1 MRPLKNTGERAPK
14 LKQIRAGLKDKL
26 VFQPSSKITID
37 WEKLVNSLWF
47 GTRIDREMLQTTQKY
62 HKRAE
67 FVLYRINT
75 CNPATPT
82 AFVINTSD
90 LTQSLRIELE
100 QLQNIDPRGF
110 DIVVTE
116 AIQTLFD
123 GINSRYY
130 HTVSLPYKVTWRL
143 EPLEGTMGSPSKPKP
158 KPGSTTTAATAAGWL
173 IRSATV
179 PDTIAKEASYD
190 ITSKK

>member
-1 MRPLKNTGERAPK
+1 LRPLKNTGERAPK
-14 LKQIRAGLKDKL
+14 LKQIRAGLKDEL
-26 VFQPSSKITID
+26 VFQLSSKITID

-47 GTRIDREMLQTTQKY
+47 GIKIDR
-62 HKRAE
+62 
-67 FVLYRINT
+67 
-75 CNPATPT
+75 
-82 AFVINTSD
+82 
-90 LTQSLRIELE
+90 SLRIELE

-130 HTVSLPYKVTWRL
+130 HTVGLPYKVTWRL
-143 EPLEGTMGSPSKPKP
+143 EPLEGTMGSPGLNQNQNQDQQQQQPQQP
-158 KPGSTTTAATAAGWL
+158 VGSSDVQFVL
-173 IRSATV
+173 
-179 PDTIAKEASYD
+179 DTIAKEASYD